1 MSSEPFLSRH
11 EMPCNPIL
19 IKIPLC
25 FSGTNQPV
33 QLSPHCTG
41 LIIKQSKAPILFLLH
56 VAGTGHC
63 SAGEQCAVPPAGGKA
78 AEWQEDDFFLH
89 CCFCFSNIY
98 RSRVN
103 LSSHLWVGGSLPW
116 KASSLPPSLSWCLV
130 FAQDSSLLQHLSQ
143 TPSWEGETDSVVFT
157 APLPCTS
164 VSIAFWLCTGIG
176 AKIHHKNT
184 ILFQVVT
191 AQTGIVCII
200 WCMEVFHVWCFLI
213 YAHFID
219 SSWFPDW
226 LLFHIAQQK

>member
-116 KASSLPPSLSWCLV
+116 KASSLPPSPDALCSHKIAHSCSTFPKRCLERER
-130 FAQDSSLLQHLSQ
+130 QIQSSSQLLCLPLQC
-143 TPSWEGETDSVVFT
+143 
-157 APLPCTS
+157 PLP
-164 VSIAFWLCTGIG
+164 FGY
-176 AKIHHKNT
+176 
-184 ILFQVVT
+184 
-191 AQTGIVCII
+191 AQ
-200 WCMEVFHVWCFLI
+200 E
-213 YAHFID
+213 
-219 SSWFPDW
+219 
-226 LLFHIAQQK
+226 